1 MVSPFLSPALFSF
14 TVLAQTETCVASIE
28 AVFSA
33 VAHGLKASADFQ
45 VSWLRPILAVNL
57 NGLVARVSNIILNH
71 FHTLVKCA
79 IFFCLSKLF
88 NMFIIITFQ
97 TKQKIAD
104 YPELWL
110 SHITA
115 VWVCTNI

>member
-1 MVSPFLSPALFSF
+1 MRRGLKAMVSPFLSPAFFSF

-57 NGLVARVSNIILNH
+57 NGLVARVSNNQVH
-71 FHTLVKCA
+71 
-79 IFFCLSKLF
+79 
-88 NMFIIITFQ
+88 
-97 TKQKIAD
+97 
-104 YPELWL
+104 
-110 SHITA
+110 
-115 VWVCTNI
+115 